1 MTQLSDSKASV
12 RTLLDSKGWT
22 VHTISPDATVYEA
35 IARMAEH
42 GIGALVVLDGDKPMG
57 IISERDYTRK
67 VMLMGRR
74 SQDTK
79 VSEILAEIAVQAA
92 LDDTISRCMVLLTE
106 SCARYLP
113 VIDRGS
119 VVGIISLGDLIKWT
133 VIEQKETIS
142 HLHNYI
148 AGGYHPYAQ

>member
-12 RTLLDSKGWT
+12 RALLDSKGWT

-42 GIGALVVLDGDKPMG
+42 GIGALVVLDGNKPVG

-79 VSEILAEIAVQAA
+79 VSEILAEIVAQAT
-92 LDDTISRCMVLLTE
+92 LDDTIGQCMVLL
-106 SCARYLP
+106 
-113 VIDRGS
+113 
-119 VVGIISLGDLIKWT
+119 
-133 VIEQKETIS
+133 
-142 HLHNYI
+142 
-148 AGGYHPYAQ
+148 